1 MPRLPAL
8 VLPLLAVLA
17 LAGCGGGDEDTT
29 PSAPA
34 KPEAPAPA
42 ATQPSQAATGADR
55 DLATK
60 PAVRIPSGDPPR
72 KIVVKDIV
80 EGKGP
85 AAKPGDTLTVQYV
98 GKSFSTG
105 QEFDASWDRGQP
117 FTFQLGS
124 GMVIPGWD
132 DGLEGMKAGGRRELV
147 IPPDLGYG
155 SQGSPPAIAPDET
168 LVFVIDLVKIG

>member
-1 MPRLPAL
+1 M
-8 VLPLLAVLA
+8 
-17 LAGCGGGDEDTT
+17 
-29 PSAPA
+29 
-34 KPEAPAPA
+34 
-42 ATQPSQAATGADR
+42 
-55 DLATK
+55 
-60 PAVRIPSGDPPR
+60 RIPSGDPPR